1 MNINYKI
8 LLVDDEPDILEIIS
22 YSLENEGYSVYKAK
36 NGIQAIEIA
45 EKVTINSSPQTRNK
59 IEVRNVSGL
68 SALVV

>member
-1 MNINYKI
+1 MHNKTADLPERTSIGVMDVVNNKSRVPSSRSFVI
-8 LLVDDEPDILEIIS
+8 AEAE
-22 YSLENEGYSVYKAK
+22 
-36 NGIQAIEIA
+36 IEIA